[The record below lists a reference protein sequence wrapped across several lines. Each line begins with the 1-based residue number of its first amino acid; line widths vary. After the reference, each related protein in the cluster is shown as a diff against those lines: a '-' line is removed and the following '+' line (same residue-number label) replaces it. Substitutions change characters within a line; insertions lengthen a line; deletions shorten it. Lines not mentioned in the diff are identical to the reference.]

1 MNILHSIV
9 LGIVEGITEFLP
21 ISSTF
26 HLIFSAKILGI
37 QQNDFAKLFEVVIQS
52 GAILSVLLLYFTD
65 VVKDREIQK
74 KLIFSFIPTAIV
86 GLILHKII
94 KDVLFTADYL
104 MLTVF
109 IIVGVIF
116 IVSEYLV
123 KKDKIKLT
131 KELQS
136 FSYKEA
142 IVIGFIQALAVLPGV
157 SRAGSVILGMMF
169 LRFKREDAARYSFM
183 LSVPTILA
191 ASALDAFKMR
201 KMLFASSNDMIL
213 LAIGFVAAFIS
224 SYFVVKWLIAY
235 LQKHTLTVF
244 GWYRIIAGICILAYL
259 LLRLH

>member
-1 MNILHSIV
+1 MNAIHAIILGV
-9 LGIVEGITEFLP
+9 VEGITEFLP

-37 QQNDFAKLFEVVIQS
+37 QQNDFSKLFEVVIQS

-74 KLIFSFIPTAIV
+74 KIIFSFIPTAII

-94 KDVLFTADYL
+94 KDVFFTADYL
-104 MLTVF
+104 MLSVF

-116 IVSEYLV
+116 IISEYLV
-123 KKDKIKLT
+123 KKDKIKLSKHLEPLT
-131 KELQS
+131 
-136 FSYKEA
+136 YKEA
-142 IVIGFIQALAVLPGV
+142 IIIGLVQALAVLPGV

-183 LSVPTILA
+183 LSIPTIFA

-201 KMLFASSNDMIL
+201 KLLFSSSQDMIL
-213 LAIGFVAAFIS
+213 LSISFVAAFIS
-224 SYFVVKWLIAY
+224 SYFVVKWLISY
-235 LQKHTLTVF
+235 LQKHTLTAF
-244 GWYRIIAGICILAYL
+244 GWYRIIMGILILGTLFFKFY
-259 LLRLH
+259 